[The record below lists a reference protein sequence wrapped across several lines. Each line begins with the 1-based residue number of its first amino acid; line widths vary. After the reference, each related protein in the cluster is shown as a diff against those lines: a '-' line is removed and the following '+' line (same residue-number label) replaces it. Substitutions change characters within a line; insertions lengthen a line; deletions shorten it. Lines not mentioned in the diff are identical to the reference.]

1 MEKDFLPLEIC
12 RTEAC
17 QIAEGGPK
25 DSEESERVTVQR
37 KEGKK
42 TTQLER
48 VRSMGLI
55 HETQRETTIKQ
66 VKSGKKRD
74 SMRKPCLNLLK
85 QERKAPKKPEP

>member
-1 MEKDFLPLEIC
+1 MEIC

-17 QIAEGGPK
+17 QNAESGLK

-42 TTQLER
+42 MTQLER

-55 HETQRETTIKQ
+55 
-66 VKSGKKRD
+66 
-74 SMRKPCLNLLK
+74 N
-85 QERKAPKKPEP
+85 